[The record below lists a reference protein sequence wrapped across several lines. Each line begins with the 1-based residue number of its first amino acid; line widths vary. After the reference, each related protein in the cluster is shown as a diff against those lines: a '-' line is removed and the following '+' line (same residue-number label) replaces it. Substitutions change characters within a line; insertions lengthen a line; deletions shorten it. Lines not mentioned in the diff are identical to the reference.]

1 MSWASNSAA
10 YTAFRNRIGI
20 DSTRLSDAEVAA
32 ALSGALDRIS
42 NHYPSLTNAS
52 LTTQSAKRLD
62 LSTITDYRDIVAVEV
77 PIDED
82 KRRFRFWHWEED
94 GFIRMPDYEPN
105 AETVRIW
112 YTKTWT
118 IATLP
123 TGLNEDCLTAA
134 IGFGLTKQQI
144 EAMTKWSI
152 GGDAD
157 WGRAL
162 ATMVKDARTEWKE
175 RVRELRN
182 RAAARLAP
190 FAVPMGRF
198 H

>member
-32 ALSGALDRIS
+32 ALAGALDRIS
-42 NHYPSLTNAS
+42 GHYPSVTNAS
-52 LTTQSAKRLD
+52 LTNQSAKRLD
-62 LSTITDYRDIVAVEV
+62 VSAIAYRDILAAEV

-82 KRRFRFWHWEED
+82 PRRFRFWYWEED
-94 GFIRMPDYEPN
+94 GYIRMPDYEPN

-112 YTKTWT
+112 YTKTWA
-118 IATLP
+118 ISTLP
-123 TGLNEDCLTAA
+123 TPLNEDCLTAA

-152 GGDAD
+152 GGDAN
-157 WGRAL
+157 WGNAL
-162 ATMVKDARTEWKE
+162 IGMVRDARKEWE
-175 RVRELRN
+175 QRARELRN
-182 RAAARLAP
+182 RSASRLA
-190 FAVPMGRF
+190 AYAATHGRF
-198 H
+198 